1 MSLAIRWLTI
11 ALSLIPLA
19 GVGSGLGAE
28 LKLACLFADHG
39 VLQRDKAV
47 PVWGW
52 AEAGQEVTVSFAG
65 QTKTTKVESD
75 GRWRVQLDPMPA
87 NQTGQVLLVRCGQ
100 ELREIHDLLV
110 GEVWLGAGQS
120 NMAMTVSRAR
130 NFELEKAQAE
140 LPWIR
145 HFKEVSTAAASP
157 REDGQGTWEA
167 CSPATVGSFS
177 ATLYFFGR
185 ALSEELHVPIG
196 LINSSVGGTP
206 IESWIDAGLQRAQPE
221 LKEFFESHVAN
232 GAAFDEAA
240 AKAAYQK
247 SLERWEQSRLR
258 AKNQGKPLPARPRD
272 PVALFHRKHDIGGLF
287 NGKIAPLIPYAIRGF
302 LWYQGEANAHPGVS
316 QYYQYQ
322 LPLLVQDW
330 RRRWGEELPAAWV
343 QLPGFVREGED
354 WMVVRDAMLKTLRLP
369 RTGMAITTDIGEAN
383 DIHPQ
388 NKQEVGRRLALWAQS
403 EAYHLQVPASSGPI
417 PIESTVQGNEFR
429 VRFRHAEGGLKALD
443 GDLDGF
449 LISGTDNLWKPAH
462 IRIAGDEIFAS
473 HPEVASPQSLRYN
486 WADLPD
492 GDFANGFNLPA
503 TPFRLD
509 APR

>member
-52 AEAGQEVTVSFAG
+52 AEAGKELTVSFAG

-302 LWYQGEANAHPGVS
+302 LWYQGEANAHPGDS

-322 LPLLVQDW
+322 LP
-330 RRRWGEELPAAWV
+330 
-343 QLPGFVREGED
+343 
-354 WMVVRDAMLKTLRLP
+354 
-369 RTGMAITTDIGEAN
+369 
-383 DIHPQ
+383 
-388 NKQEVGRRLALWAQS
+388 
-403 EAYHLQVPASSGPI
+403 
-417 PIESTVQGNEFR
+417 
-429 VRFRHAEGGLKALD
+429 
-443 GDLDGF
+443 
-449 LISGTDNLWKPAH
+449 
-462 IRIAGDEIFAS
+462 
-473 HPEVASPQSLRYN
+473 
-486 WADLPD
+486 
-492 GDFANGFNLPA
+492 
-503 TPFRLD
+503 
-509 APR
+509 